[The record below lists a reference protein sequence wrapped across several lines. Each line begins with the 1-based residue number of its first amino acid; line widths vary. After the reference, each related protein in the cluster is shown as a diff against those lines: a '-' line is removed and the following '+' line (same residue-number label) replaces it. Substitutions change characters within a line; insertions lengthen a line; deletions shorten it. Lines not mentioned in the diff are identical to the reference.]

1 MFLCEHDDI
10 VFRCIGMME
19 MSWRNMNIRIPVSKN
34 LINIHIVGKILNV
47 QAPECP
53 LQVKLDG
60 TPGPFYDVTC
70 ILPPLQHVAVM
81 CDDRQPQAYYTCSMH

>member
-1 MFLCEHDDI
+1 MNF

-19 MSWRNMNIRIPVSKN
+19 MSWGNINIPVSK
-34 LINIHIVGKILNV
+34 NV

-53 LQVKLDG
+53 LQVKRDG
-60 TPGPFYDVTC
+60 TPGPVYDVTC

-81 CDDRQPQAYYTCSMH
+81 CDDRQAYTCSAVH